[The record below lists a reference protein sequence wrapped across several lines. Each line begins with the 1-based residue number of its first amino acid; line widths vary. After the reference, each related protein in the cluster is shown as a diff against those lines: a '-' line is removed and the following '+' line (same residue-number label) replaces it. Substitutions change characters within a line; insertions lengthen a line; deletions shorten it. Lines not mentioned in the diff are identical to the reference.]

1 MSIRPLVVLPD
12 SRLFLCSEEVQD
24 TDSREELDTL
34 ITDMF
39 DTMYANQGIGLA
51 AVQIGVHKRVFVVDL
66 SDRNQTGKD
75 RYPEASSY
83 DPSEG
88 GYLSECAA
96 MVIINPRIKEEST
109 EIVSMEE
116 GCLSVPEERE
126 CVTRPERIVLEYV
139 DRSGEKKVLRA
150 KGLLARCLQ
159 HEIDHLNGT
168 VFLKHISKFKRD
180 LVMEKM
186 KKAVPRRDK
195 RQGPS

>member
-12 SRLFLCSEEVQD
+12 SRLFLCSEEVQES
-24 TDSREELDTL
+24 DSREELDEL

-66 SDRNQTGKD
+66 SDKNAAGKN
-75 RYPEASSY
+75 RYPETSGSDNSA
-83 DPSEG
+83 D
-88 GYLSECAA
+88 GYLSECAD
-96 MVIINPRIKEEST
+96 MVIINPRIIEKSP
-109 EIVSMEE
+109 EIVAMDE

-126 CVTRPERIVLEYV
+126 CVTRPERVAIEYT
-139 DRSGEKKVLRA
+139 DRSGERRVLRA

-186 KKAVPRRDK
+186 KKAAPRRK
-195 RQGPS
+195 AQHG